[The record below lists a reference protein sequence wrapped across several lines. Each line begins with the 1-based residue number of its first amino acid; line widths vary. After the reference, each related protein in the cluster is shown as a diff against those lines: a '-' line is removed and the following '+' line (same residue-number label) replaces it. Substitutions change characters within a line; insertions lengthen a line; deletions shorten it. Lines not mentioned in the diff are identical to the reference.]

1 MTSDDA
7 LLSAR
12 AASRKLGIGRST
24 FKRYVDAG
32 IFRGVAD
39 PISGRVRYHVPT
51 LRTQFAAA
59 ADPGASS

>member
-1 MTSDDA
+1 MSGDDA

-24 FKRYVDAG
+24 FARYVNAG

-39 PISGRVRYHVPT
+39 PISGRVRYHIPT
-51 LRTQFAAA
+51 IREQFARAA
-59 ADPGASS
+59 EVKS